1 MKNQFI
7 INFKSKV
14 KLNIQ
19 GKHIERFIKRL
30 ATNGIELLKIE
41 HIKRNEINILI
52 YKEQYEKL
60 MELKTVYDVTILDS
74 YGIIKVRKVIDIN
87 KFLIGFSILG
97 IVFLII
103 LSNIIFTIDI
113 IHTDIEVRTLL
124 EEELKN
130 HGIGRLRF
138 RKSYEDLQ
146 NIKANIIDKY
156 NDSIEWIEIERLGTK
171 YIVRLEER
179 IKPDIKEEL
188 EFRHIIS
195 SRDAIIKK
203 IVANSGE
210 IIRNI
215 DEYVVKGTVVISG
228 HINLYD
234 AVKDTVRAE
243 GVIYGEVWY
252 QTTVEYP
259 FVYNE
264 VIETGNTRTRLG
276 LRLLNWNFELGRR
289 YKEKIVNDN
298 IILSHVFLP
307 FSLVRQNQ
315 KEVVTI
321 SEVYTF
327 EQVIDKAIEKAIT
340 TIELNLKDDEHIID
354 YKVMKT
360 NLKSDRVILDVFFS
374 IYENITDYEVIERVE
389 E

>member
-203 IVANSGE
+203 IVAHNGE

-215 DEYVVKGTVVISG
+215 DEYVPRGTIVISG

-234 AVKDTVRAE
+234 TVKDTVRAE

-264 VIETGNTRTRLG
+264 VRETGNTRNRLV
-276 LRLLNWNFELGRR
+276 LRLLNSYFELGRR

-298 IILSHVFLP
+298 IILSHLFLP

-327 EQVIDKAIEKAIT
+327 EQVINKAIEKAIA
-340 TIELNLKDDEHIID
+340 TIELNLKDDEYIID

-374 IYENITDYEVIERVE
+374 IYENITAYEVIERVLQ
-389 E
+389 